1 MSTRPPQ
8 ESTGILDHLTM
19 RYLRR
24 ALDASHPTDEPYVMS
39 DVEVFL
45 TQRVIYATLFT
56 TGFISALTVLLFQ
69 FSRLSWPDFFAK
81 TDVVFVNTT
90 VALPLI
96 TILYALLLLYLAV
109 YLTTAVNR
117 LGTRA
122 IAQICQFPRLHD
134 LRYEHHI
141 ETMFRMARSK
151 RQPFRL
157 GVGIR
162 AYMAWSR
169 SGLLLYFAASA
180 VIGFVVSSL
189 VSQWLSPYVSP
200 WIAVGAGIAL
210 YTVWLVY
217 RAWRVQFE
225 LRIRIL
231 APLTIRSFVNELRE
245 EWHTDEQFQEIV
257 TDALNFA
264 GILSSL
270 HIYVH
275 LLLAETLT
283 DRVSA
288 AVLPHA
294 PDDFTPKMAAL
305 PVVMQRSVERL
316 LLFSMLIDGHFTGK
330 EHKRLKQLQAQNLLT
345 YTMSDIKQLRD
356 DYIAGKGLWL

>member
-8 ESTGILDHLTM
+8 ESPGILDHLAM

-24 ALDASHPTDEPYVMS
+24 ALDTSHPTDEPYVMS
-39 DVEVFL
+39 DVELFL
-45 TQRVIYATLFT
+45 TQRVVYATLLVT
-56 TGFISALTVLLFQ
+56 ALISVLTILLFQ
-69 FSRLSWPDFFAK
+69 FSRLTWPDFFAA
-81 TDVVFVNTT
+81 TAVDFATITIEVS
-90 VALPLI
+90 LI
-96 TILYALLLLYLAV
+96 TLLFASLLIYLAV
-109 YLTTAVNR
+109 YLTTSVNR

-134 LRYEHHI
+134 LRYEHHT

-169 SGLLLYFAASA
+169 SGLLLYFTISTI
-180 VIGFVVSSL
+180 IGFVASSL
-189 VSQWLSPYVSP
+189 VTQWLLAYIPT
-200 WIAVGAGIAL
+200 WAAVCIGIL
-210 YTVWLVY
+210 LHTSWLVY

-245 EWHTDEQFQEIV
+245 EWHTDEQFQTIV
-257 TDALNFA
+257 TDALNYA

-270 HIYVH
+270 HVYVH
-275 LLLAETLT
+275 LLLAENLT
-283 DRVSA
+283 DRVNA
-288 AVLPHA
+288 AVLPHN
-294 PDDFTPKMAAL
+294 PDDFLPRMAAL

-330 EHKRLKQLQAQNLLT
+330 ERKRLQQLKNHKLLT
-345 YTMSDIKQLRD
+345 YTLSDIKQLRD

>member
-1 MSTRPPQ
+1 
-8 ESTGILDHLTM
+8 M

-24 ALDASHPTDEPYVMS
+24 ALDTSHPTDEPYVMS
-39 DVEVFL
+39 DVEIFL

-56 TGFISALTVLLFQ
+56 TGIISALTVLLFQ
-69 FSRLSWPDFFAK
+69 FSRLSWPDFFAD
-81 TDVVFVNTT
+81 TEVMFAGTAL
-90 VALPLI
+90 ALPLV
-96 TILYALLLLYLAV
+96 TILYASLLLYLAV

-117 LGTRA
+117 LGSRA

-134 LRYEHHI
+134 LRYEHHV

-180 VIGFVVSSL
+180 AIGFIVSSL
-189 VSQWLSPYVSP
+189 VSQWLFSYVSP
-200 WIAVGAGIAL
+200 LIAVSIGIVL
-210 YTVWLVY
+210 YTSWLVY

-245 EWHTDEQFQEIV
+245 EWHTDEQFQEVV

-283 DRVSA
+283 DRVNA
-288 AVLPHA
+288 AVLPHS

-305 PVVMQRSVERL
+305 PVAMQRSVERL

-330 EHKRLKQLQAQNLLT
+330 ERKRIKQLQDQKLLT
-345 YTMSDIKQLRD
+345 YTLSDVKQLRD

>member
-1 MSTRPPQ
+1 
-8 ESTGILDHLTM
+8 M

-24 ALDASHPTDEPYVMS
+24 ALDTSHPTDEPYVMS
-39 DVEVFL
+39 DVEIFL

-69 FSRLSWPDFFAK
+69 FSRLSWPNFFTT
-81 TDVVFVNTT
+81 TDVVFANTT

-96 TILYALLLLYLAV
+96 TILYALLLLYLSV

-180 VIGFVVSSL
+180 IIGFVASSL
-189 VSQWLSPYVSP
+189 VSQWLSSYVAP
-200 WIAVGAGIAL
+200 LIAAGVGVVLYAG
-210 YTVWLVY
+210 WLIY

-245 EWHTDEQFQEIV
+245 EWHTNEQFQEIV

-288 AVLPHA
+288 AVLPHS

-305 PVVMQRSVERL
+305 PVTMQRSVERL

-330 EHKRLKQLQAQNLLT
+330 ERKRLKQLQDQNLLT

-356 DYIAGKGLWL
+356 DYIVGKGLWL

>member
-1 MSTRPPQ
+1 
-8 ESTGILDHLTM
+8 M

-24 ALDASHPTDEPYVMS
+24 ALDMSHPTDEPYVMS
-39 DVEVFL
+39 DVETFL
-45 TQRVIYATLFT
+45 TQRVIYVTLFT
-56 TGFISALTVLLFQ
+56 TGIISALTVLLFQ
-69 FSRLSWPDFFAK
+69 FSRLSWPNFFAK
-81 TDVVFVNTT
+81 TTVVFVNTT
-90 VALPLI
+90 VVLPLI
-96 TILYALLLLYLAV
+96 TILYSLLLLYLAV
-109 YLTTAVNR
+109 YLTTAANR
-117 LGTRA
+117 LGARA

-180 VIGFVVSSL
+180 VIGFVVSLL

-200 WIAVGAGIAL
+200 SIAVVVGMVL
-210 YTVWLVY
+210 YTGWLVY

-245 EWHTDEQFQEIV
+245 EWHTDEQFQDIV

-275 LLLAETLT
+275 LLLVETLT

-288 AVLPHA
+288 AVLPHS
-294 PDDFTPKMAAL
+294 PDNFTPKMAAL
-305 PVVMQRSVERL
+305 PVAMQRSIERL
-316 LLFSMLIDGHFTGK
+316 LLFSMLIDGHFTST
-330 EHKRLKQLQAQNLLT
+330 ERNRLKQLQDQKLLT

>member
-1 MSTRPPQ
+1 
-8 ESTGILDHLTM
+8 M

-24 ALDASHPTDEPYVMS
+24 ALDTSHPTDEPYVMS
-39 DVEVFL
+39 DVEIFL

-56 TGFISALTVLLFQ
+56 TGIISALTVLLFQ
-69 FSRLSWPDFFAK
+69 FSRLSWPDFFA
-81 TDVVFVNTT
+81 NTEVMFAGT
-90 VALPLI
+90 AIALPLV
-96 TILYALLLLYLAV
+96 TILYASLLLYLAV

-117 LGTRA
+117 LGSRA

-134 LRYEHHI
+134 LRYDHHV

-180 VIGFVVSSL
+180 AIGFIVSSL
-189 VSQWLSPYVSP
+189 VSQWLFSYVSP
-200 WIAVGAGIAL
+200 LIAVSIGIVL
-210 YTVWLVY
+210 YTSWLVY

-245 EWHTDEQFQEIV
+245 EWHTDEQFQEVV

-283 DRVSA
+283 DRVNA
-288 AVLPHA
+288 AVLPHS
-294 PDDFTPKMAAL
+294 PDDFTPKMASL
-305 PVVMQRSVERL
+305 PVAMQRSVERL

-330 EHKRLKQLQAQNLLT
+330 ERKRIKQLQDQKLLT
-345 YTMSDIKQLRD
+345 YTLSDVKQLRD